1 MYMKKL
7 FYLTAFIAAV
17 ALSLTIAPAEVNAQL
32 GTCGPAAQSY
42 AATETSFTGALCSFG
57 TPTPAAPSFPAA
69 GSSTTWTCVG
79 TTTVTCTASR
89 AAAGTPTTGTLD
101 PWGGK
106 KTEIQTG
113 TGLGDTDP
121 RQIASKVINVI
132 LGFLGIIAVVLIVA
146 GGFMWMTAA
155 GNDEKIGTARK
166 IMTAGAIG
174 LVIVLAAFG
183 IARFVVDALVD
194 ATK

>member
-1 MYMKKL
+1 M
-7 FYLTAFIAAV
+7 
-17 ALSLTIAPAEVNAQL
+17 
-32 GTCGPAAQSY
+32 
-42 AATETSFTGALCSFG
+42 
-57 TPTPAAPSFPAA
+57 
-69 GSSTTWTCVG
+69 
-79 TTTVTCTASR
+79 
-89 AAAGTPTTGTLD
+89 
-101 PWGGK
+101 
-106 KTEIQTG
+106 
-113 TGLGDTDP
+113 GDTDP

-155 GNDEKIGTARK
+155 GNDEKVGTARK